1 MLFYLYYIGIQLQA
15 VALFARNGDD
25 QFDGTA
31 QFFAGLGDAHL
42 NATGEGGL
50 QQGPPVGRRGPGLYG
65 MLDVH
70 EMFVERGA
78 GCLEVTEEDAY
89 GHVELLMGEK
99 ICGNAFVADHR
110 NEDALHGLQV
120 GSRMQAGDI
129 GIEPAGVRD
138 VEGEV
143 AAGFFFGD
151 VLVFLHTV

>member
-1 MLFYLYYIGIQLQA
+1 
-15 VALFARNGDD
+15 
-25 QFDGTA
+25 
-31 QFFAGLGDAHL
+31 
-42 NATGEGGL
+42 
-50 QQGPPVGRRGPGLYG
+50 
-65 MLDVH
+65 
-70 EMFVERGA
+70 MFVERGA
-78 GCLEVTEEDAY
+78 GCLEMTEEDAY
-89 GHVELLMGEK
+89 GHVELLTGEEGG
-99 ICGNAFVADHR
+99 GNAFVADHR